1 MVVRMYSNLITNLTM
16 CLPHGKHQLK
26 TYKHIQTENQQKN
39 TNIKQHITSDGLNR
53 YIKNIP
59 CQNSRLHTSSMHET
73 FSRID
78 YMLGHKKVSIK
89 LVRVKSHQASFP
101 TSGMKLE
108 VNYKGKKTA
117 KKTNT

>member
-1 MVVRMYSNLITNLTM
+1 MM
-16 CLPHGKHQLK
+16 CLPHGNHQPK
-26 TYKHIQTENQQKN
+26 TYKHIQTENQQKS
-39 TNIKQHITSDGLNR
+39 TNIKQHIRSDGLNR

-59 CQNSRLHTSSMHET
+59 CQNSRLNSSSTHET

-78 YMLGHKKVSIK
+78 YMLGHKKVWINFI
-89 LVRVKSHQASFP
+89 RVKSYQASFP

-117 KKTNT
+117 NKQIHESK